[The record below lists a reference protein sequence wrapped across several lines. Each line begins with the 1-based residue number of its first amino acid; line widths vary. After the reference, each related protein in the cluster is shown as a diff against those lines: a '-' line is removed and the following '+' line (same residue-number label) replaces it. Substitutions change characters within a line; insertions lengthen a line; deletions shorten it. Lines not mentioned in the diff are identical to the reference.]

1 MHRTKIKGREKSKDK
16 NRYEK
21 GFFIRCAVCLLILVI
36 SYFVSESNNAVFDG
50 AKSYIANVLE
60 ESTDIKKTGKQISD
74 TYMKI
79 MTKFGKETVPVDK
92 FTGDKAPLASNNEH
106 DLLILNA
113 KATGGESETGGNGGE
128 SGGSGSANNAG
139 SENGDIGNIGNASDG
154 SAKKDEPFKFRSPAK
169 GIVSS
174 PYGMRTHPV
183 TGGEKVHN
191 GIDIAGTKGETVIS
205 AAPGV
210 ILKTGRDEFN
220 GNYVF
225 VDHKNGFQ
233 TSYAHLDKV
242 FVIKGEEVDSNTKIG
257 EMGDTGLAT
266 GVNLHFEIKFKGE
279 KVNPED
285 YVTVER

>member
-1 MHRTKIKGREKSKDK
+1 MHRTKVKGREKSEDK

-21 GFFIRCAVCLLILVI
+21 GFFIRCAVCLLILLI
-36 SYFVSESNNAVFDG
+36 SYFVSESNSAVFDG

-92 FTGDKAPLASNNEH
+92 FAGDKAPLASNNEH

-113 KATGGESETGGNGGE
+113 KATGSESETFENGGKTDE
-128 SGGSGSANNAG
+128 TGSANNAG
-139 SENGDIGNIGNASDG
+139 GENVNIGNASG
-154 SAKKDEPFKFRSPAK
+154 EIPKKDEPFKFRSPAK

-191 GIDIAGTKGETVIS
+191 GIDIAGAKGETVIS

>member
-1 MHRTKIKGREKSKDK
+1 MHRTKIKGREKSEDK

-21 GFFIRCAVCLLILVI
+21 GFFIRCAVCLLILLI
-36 SYFVSESNNAVFDG
+36 SYFVSESNSAVFDG

-113 KATGGESETGGNGGE
+113 KATGSESETFENGGKTDE
-128 SGGSGSANNAG
+128 TGSANNSG
-139 SENGDIGNIGNASDG
+139 GENVNIGNASG
-154 SAKKDEPFKFRSPAK
+154 EISKKDEPFKFRSPAK

-191 GIDIAGTKGETVIS
+191 GIDIAGAKGETVIS